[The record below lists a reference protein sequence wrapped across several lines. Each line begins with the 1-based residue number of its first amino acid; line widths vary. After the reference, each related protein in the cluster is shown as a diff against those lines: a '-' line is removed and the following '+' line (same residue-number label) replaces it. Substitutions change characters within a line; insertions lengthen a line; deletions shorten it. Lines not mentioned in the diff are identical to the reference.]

1 MTDAAES
8 PAIVDV
14 PDESR
19 FVFRGPGAEAELQYH
34 LNGSRLVLIHTEVP
48 DALERARARRPPGAR
63 RARPGRTRGPGRGAL
78 VPVRPALVARA
89 SRRGG
94 PRDHRLGHA
103 AAPESLGG
111 AAEELQQHLGHFVG
125 MRDDADAPENQRSRG
140 TRSAG

>member
-48 DALERARARRPPGAR
+48 DALSGRGLGGRLVRAALDRAEREGLAVVPWCPFARRWLHEHPDEAGRVTIDWDTPRPP
-63 RARPGRTRGPGRGAL
+63 
-78 VPVRPALVARA
+78 
-89 SRRGG
+89 SR
-94 PRDHRLGHA
+94 
-103 AAPESLGG
+103 
-111 AAEELQQHLGHFVG
+111 
-125 MRDDADAPENQRSRG
+125 
-140 TRSAG
+140 